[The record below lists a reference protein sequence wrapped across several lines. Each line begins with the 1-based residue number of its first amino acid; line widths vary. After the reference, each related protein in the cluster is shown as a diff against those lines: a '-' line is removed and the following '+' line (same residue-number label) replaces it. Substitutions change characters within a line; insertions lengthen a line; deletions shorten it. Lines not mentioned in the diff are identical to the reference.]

1 MAAVLVIYGHP
12 TDAAAFEQYYAE
24 THVPLLFQ
32 HQRQIGFHHA
42 AFLKLTGAAGGGRA
56 PHYRIA
62 QVWFESEEALRR
74 GMATPEF
81 AAVGGDLRNF
91 ATGGVTAS
99 VAVQTAER

>member
-1 MAAVLVIYGHP
+1 MAAVVVIYGHP

-42 AFLKLTGAAGGGRA
+42 DFLKLTGAAGGGRA

-81 AAVGGDLRNF
+81 SAVGGDLRNF
-91 ATGGVTAS
+91 ATRGVTAS